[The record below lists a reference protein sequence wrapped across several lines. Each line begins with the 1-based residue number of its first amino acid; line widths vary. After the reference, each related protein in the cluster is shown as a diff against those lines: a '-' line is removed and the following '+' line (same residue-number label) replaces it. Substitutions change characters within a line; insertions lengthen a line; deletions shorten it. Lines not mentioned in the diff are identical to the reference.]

1 MISFILSQA
10 DLKWQR
16 VGAFENIFVYRLGR
30 LLLPPI
36 QKIFLFRN
44 PASQTFLLSWGSRVK
59 NIKTTTLLFTS
70 MTKHYEAATG
80 NKMDK
85 HRGMKGVQT
94 PKHMTLYRQAI
105 QSRVKTLR
113 TETK

>member
-59 NIKTTTLLFTS
+59 NIKTTILLFTS
-70 MTKHYEAATG
+70 MIKHYEAATG

-85 HRGMKGVQT
+85 HRGMEGVQT
-94 PKHMTLYRQAI
+94 KKHMTLYPQAI
-105 QSRVKTLR
+105 QTKTSC